1 MTFNSLYISVVKNHS
16 TKCCL
21 ICNINY
27 DDFRIVND
35 KIISNT
41 IFVHKDL
48 KMNYIKWFLTF
59 AIVLSLGC
67 SSVQDNKVKQARVSL
82 NSDLFSLNNLALSEE
97 SLYALTERQQQTFL
111 KFHQQKIAQGY
122 LPHESVRL
130 FLENKLSQFT
140 YYGQTY
146 TASEAMAKNS
156 GNCMSLAILTTAF
169 SRLAGVEIDYRK
181 MNSLPIYEKHG
192 NVLLSSSHVQSLL
205 YDPSF
210 IAEEDYYYIYRP
222 AIVIDYFPQESNI
235 RSKTV
240 NSNEFLAMYYVNK
253 GAEFYIQKDFDN
265 AFIYAE
271 HAYILDQSNVSS
283 INLLAL
289 LHKKK
294 GDIESAERLYLAAMA
309 SDDVNISVL
318 DNYVTLLKQQGR
330 SKDAKEVKSQ
340 IENIYDPN
348 PYHWLEK
355 AQLASYNKDYS
366 DAERYY
372 RKVIKLAP
380 YVKQAYFELHEVYLV
395 QGKVQYAIST
405 LEASLP
411 WLHEPKQKRKY
422 KKQLYQLTVA
432 I

>member
-1 MTFNSLYISVVKNHS
+1 MER
-16 TKCCL
+16 C
-21 ICNINY
+21 
-27 DDFRIVND
+27 
-35 KIISNT
+35 
-41 IFVHKDL
+41 
-48 KMNYIKWFLTF
+48 KWFFIFTLT
-59 AIVLSLGC
+59 LCLGC
-67 SSVQDNKVKQARVSL
+67 SSVKDNKEQQVSVSL
-82 NSDLFSLNNLALSEE
+82 NSHLFSPNNIVLSENDIFALSE
-97 SLYALTERQQQTFL
+97 QQQQFFL
-111 KFHQQKIAQGY
+111 KFYQQKVAQGY
-122 LPHESVRL
+122 LPHEGVKL
-130 FLENKLSQFT
+130 FLESSLDEFT

-146 TASEAMAKNS
+146 TASEAMLNNS

-169 SRLAGVEIDYRK
+169 SRLVGVEMDYRK
-181 MNSLPIYEKHG
+181 MNSLPVYEKHG

-210 IAEEDYYYIYRP
+210 IAEENTYYIYRP
-222 AIVIDYFPQESNI
+222 AIVIDYFPQDSNM

-253 GAEFYIQKDFDN
+253 AAEFYIKEEFDK
-265 AFIYAE
+265 AFAYAK
-271 HAYILDQSNVSS
+271 HAYILDINNVSS

-294 GDIESAERLYLAAMA
+294 GDIESAERLYLAAMT
-309 SDDVNISVL
+309 SKSVNISVL
-318 DNYVTLLKQQGR
+318 DNYVTLLKQQG
-330 SKDAKEVKSQ
+330 SLKDAKEVKSQ

-355 AQLASYNKDYS
+355 AQLANYNKDYS

-380 YVKQAYFELHEVYLV
+380 YVKQAYLELHEIYLV
-395 QGKVQYAIST
+395 QGKVQYAISI

-411 WLHEPKQKRKY
+411 WVHEPEQKQKY
-422 KKQLYQLTVA
+422 KKQLYQLSAA